1 MAAESKPVRPDA
13 EPARPEA
20 GADTDTDTG
29 AETGAGAGASPG
41 ERDPEGRRYFSVLFV
56 VHLVLMLTLV
66 GVAIAIVSIGDSATA
81 LTFAGGGFIAYVS
94 AMTLYARR
102 DERQE
107 VTQHLLAFL
116 AAFLVV
122 ALVGGAS
129 WWFLA
134 ARPENVSGDARL
146 NGDTITADATV
157 GLVVDADPGDK
168 NRLRLTFTARDSV
181 AGASPCLRM
190 GKLGFLG
197 GDIEAKAPVAL
208 EETLTTTLALADP
221 GPEVAVDLQLVGSAD
236 CRVELTLE
244 KAEYRR

>member
-1 MAAESKPVRPDA
+1 MAAESKPARPDA
-13 EPARPEA
+13 
-20 GADTDTDTG
+20 GA
-29 AETGAGAGASPG
+29 APGAGAGAREP
-41 ERDPEGRRYFSVLFV
+41 DPEGRRYFSVLFL

-66 GVAIAIVSIGDSATA
+66 GVAVAVLRIGDSATA

-122 ALVGGAS
+122 ALVGGGA

-134 ARPENVSGDARL
+134 TRPENVSGDARL
-146 NGDTITADATV
+146 SGGTIGADATAR
-157 GLVVDADPGDK
+157 LVVDAEPGD
-168 NRLRLTFTARDSV
+168 NDRLRLTFTARDSV
-181 AGASPCLRM
+181 AGASPCLRL
-190 GKLGFLG
+190 GKVRFVGA
-197 GDIEAKAPVAL
+197 DIEAMAPIAL
-208 EETLTTTLALADP
+208 KETLTATLALDDP
-221 GPEVAVDLQLVGSAD
+221 GPEVVVDLQLVGSAD

>member
-1 MAAESKPVRPDA
+1 MAAESKPVRPGA
-13 EPARPEA
+13 GAARPEA
-20 GADTDTDTG
+20 GADADTGTDTG
-29 AETGAGAGASPG
+29 APDT
-41 ERDPEGRRYFSVLFV
+41 EGRRYFSVLFI
-56 VHLVLMLTLV
+56 VHMVLMLTLV
-66 GVAIAIVSIGDSATA
+66 GVAVAILSIGDSATA

-122 ALVGGAS
+122 ALVGGAA

-146 NGDTITADATV
+146 KGDTIGADATV
-157 GLVVDADPGDK
+157 RLVVDAEPGD
-168 NRLRLTFTARDSV
+168 NDRLRLTFTARDSV

-190 GKLGFLG
+190 GKLRFLG
-197 GDIEAKAPVAL
+197 GDIEAKAPVGL
-208 EETLTTTLALADP
+208 EETLTTTLALDDP